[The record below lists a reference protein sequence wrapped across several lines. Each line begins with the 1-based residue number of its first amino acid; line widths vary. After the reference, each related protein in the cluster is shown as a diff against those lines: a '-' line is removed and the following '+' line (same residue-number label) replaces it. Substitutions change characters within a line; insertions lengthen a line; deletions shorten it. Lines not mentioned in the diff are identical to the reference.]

1 MSNQETNP
9 PKVFISYSHDSPE
22 HKEQVLALS
31 DRLRDEKIDCIID
44 QYEEFSPPEG
54 WPRWTEKQI
63 READFVLMVCT
74 ETFYRRFMGEE
85 TQGLGRG
92 ARWEGNTIYQLL
104 YNDGTSSTKFIPVLL
119 GSGKP
124 EHIPTALQGIHHYC
138 LNTEEGYDDL
148 YRKLTNQPSTPKN
161 ELGLRRTLPPR
172 QRRQNFPAGELERS
186 KSRLLNRVDGEVEYR
201 LWRSLHNYI
210 TLDKEQDPDQV
221 QPDYVIELKTGTKP
235 ESRLDIVEVFDRKE
249 IGGKLLILGKP
260 GSGKTTLLVNLAQ
273 ELVRRAKEDYQQPIP
288 VLLNLSSWKDDKQSI
303 QDWLIEELDVKYR
316 VNRDL
321 GQNWLIKQ
329 LKLRYGVNRDL
340 SQKLVE
346 EQEIIPLLDGLDE
359 LASPR
364 QLKCVEKIN
373 QFLDSGWDK
382 SLVVCSRSEEH
393 SLYKKKLKLK
403 LNNSWELQPLTEKQV
418 LKYLQDTGNSKLSE
432 VIKGDAELQQLA
444 TTPLFLTIIVIVLSA
459 DEISWERW
467 QELSSPKERRDY
479 LFAAY
484 IRRMLSRPYRGE
496 KKPNDELTRRWL
508 SWLAQRLIE
517 ENQTEF
523 LIEIIQPYWLNY
535 KWQKW
540 IYGLIN
546 GLMGGLSVGMI
557 GGLIY
562 GLIENQI
569 YGLIGGLIIGL
580 IGGLIGG
587 VIEGLIEV
595 FKKRPIQVVET
606 LQLSLDKI
614 RKELIYGLM
623 GGLTT
628 GLIYGLIAGLTYGL
642 IGGLIIGL
650 IISLIRVLEGPEIES
665 KTYPNQGIW
674 NSLKNVATISLII
687 APLVALGTVI
697 ILQWINQGVDATEAL
712 SPTWYH
718 VLMVIPI
725 VAFGV
730 GAVTNGIPVMQHMN
744 LRLVLWANGY
754 APWNYAR
761 FLDYATERLLMQR
774 VGGRYRFIHD
784 LLRQHLAKN
793 P

>member
-31 DRLRDEKIDCIID
+31 NRLRDEKIDCIID

-54 WPRWTEKQI
+54 WPRWMEKQI
-63 READFVLMVCT
+63 READFVLIICT
-74 ETFYRRFMGEE
+74 ETFYRRIMGEE
-85 TQGLGRG
+85 TPGLGRG

-161 ELGLRRTLPPR
+161 ELGSRRTLPPR
-172 QRRQNFPAGELERS
+172 QRKQNFPAREREKNQS
-186 KSRLLNRVDGEVEYR
+186 ILLRKMKKEVKVRLGK
-201 LWRSLHNYI
+201 SLHNWVYI
-210 TLDKEQDPDQV
+210 VLDKEQDPAQV
-221 QPDYVIELKTGTKP
+221 ESPMEVKMGKKP
-235 ESRLDIVEVFDRKE
+235 KSQLENTDIVEVFDQE
-249 IGGKLLILGKP
+249 DIDGELLILGKP

-273 ELVRRAKEDYQQPIP
+273 ELVRRAKKDYQQPIP

-303 QDWLIEELDVKYR
+303 QNWLIE
-316 VNRDL
+316 
-321 GQNWLIKQ
+321 Q
-329 LKLRYGVNRDL
+329 LKLKYGVHRDFG
-340 SQKLVE
+340 QKWVK

-359 LASPR
+359 LAADR
-364 QLKCVEKIN
+364 QPKCVEKIN
-373 QFLDSGWDK
+373 QFLSGWANP
-382 SLVVCSRSEEH
+382 LVVCSRSEEH
-393 SLYKKKLKLK
+393 SLYPEQLE
-403 LNNSWELQPLTEKQV
+403 LNNSLELQPLTEKQV
-418 LKYLQDTGNSKLSE
+418 LKYLQDTGYSELSE

-444 TTPLFLTIIVIVLSA
+444 TTPLFLNIIVIVILSG
-459 DEISWERW
+459 EIDWERW
-467 QELSSPKERRDY
+467 QEFSSPEEHLEY

-484 IRRMLSRPYRGE
+484 IRSMLGRRYRGK

-523 LIEIIQPYWLNY
+523 LIERVQPYWLNY

-546 GLMGGLSVGMI
+546 GLMGGLSAGMI
-557 GGLIY
+557 GGLIV
-562 GLIENQI
+562 GLIVEVIYELTAGLI
-569 YGLIGGLIIGL
+569 YGLIGGLIVGL

-587 VIEGLIEV
+587 LIEGLIEV
-595 FKKRPIQVVET
+595 FKKRRIQVVET
-606 LQLSLDKI
+606 LKLSLDKI
-614 RKELIYGLM
+614 RKQLIYGLM
-623 GGLTT
+623 GGLTI
-628 GLIYGLIAGLTYGL
+628 GMIVALIISLIYGLI
-642 IGGLIIGL
+642 IGIIVGLII
-650 IISLIRVLEGPEIES
+650 VLMRALDGPAIES
-665 KTYPNQGIW
+665 KIYPNQGIW

-687 APLVALGTVI
+687 APLVALFV
-697 ILQWINQGVDATEAL
+697 LVLFWWIKQNGETTAVLPLA
-712 SPTWYH
+712 WYH
-718 VLMVIPI
+718 FLMVALIL
-725 VAFGV
+725 AFGLGV
-730 GAVTNGIPVMQHMN
+730 VTNGIPVMQHMS

-761 FLDYATERLLMQR
+761 FLDYATDRSLMQR